1 MRGYLVLR
9 VSKERNGR
17 DTADLFT
24 GPAQLGE
31 PTFLEVQKLALKHG
45 YDVAPIIGRYRTEP
59 VRKEWPWTITAY
71 TSRDRKGYG
80 RCGSSLQ
87 GWLAKPLTCAAC
99 GGTGIIKGT
108 PFGTASS
115 PGGIPVHKCRAKG
128 CCGTGRIHQRRG

>member
-31 PTFLEVQKLALKHG
+31 PTFLEVQKLARKHG

-71 TSRDRKGYG
+71 TSREKSGMG

-87 GWLAKPLTCAAC
+87 GWLAQPILCTYC
-99 GGTGIIKGT
+99 GGTGIVKGT
-108 PFGTASS
+108 PVLHYGT
-115 PGGIPVHKCRAKG
+115 PVHMCRAKG
-128 CCGTGRIHQRRG
+128 CRGTGRIHQGRG